1 MNETVTTP
9 KQIGSNEP
17 EIAGQAI
24 PRPADLVRVE
34 QNIDSQPIWAP
45 ASYADELRR
54 VYPLKWRGKDA
65 SVTVQASGVYGMLRS
80 FDKLVLTALV
90 HLWNEQ
96 GRRPDGYVG
105 FKISDIVHA
114 LERKRSGKLY
124 EQIKDSLHRLRGC
137 LIQYQFSFYDA
148 EAQEYVSL
156 EDKNILTKLL
166 IVEPRKEGDATQL
179 PLSFTYAIFDFNV
192 VQNLLGNFTRPVS
205 LRLLQKL
212 SERGTLFES
221 YINAVLY
228 RHHTVKKDVFELWA
242 ELGLSASS
250 LKYGS
255 RLASRMRD
263 DLDLI
268 AADENSLLASY
279 SFEKSK
285 TRARSQNL
293 ILVRKESIDLKT
305 PKIPKQ
311 HKITPRQE
319 YEQGRRPDG
328 QIDRVVEW
336 LKMELHD
343 ESDNDTNLRVIARR
357 MPEAV
362 VKQGAYQAFAD
373 YRDGKTRSKNP
384 AAYFV
389 GMMKNRAAEMGI
401 DLGFSESSEGETKE
415 PPKAISMR
423 RGKAH
428 TGGPQS
434 LADLANHVSLG
445 GDKG

>member
-1 MNETVTTP
+1 MSETLTKPEQDTKAEPDTT
-9 KQIGSNEP
+9 
-17 EIAGQAI
+17 GQAI

-45 ASYADELRR
+45 ATYADELKR
-54 VYPLKWRGKDA
+54 VYPLKWRGEDA
-65 SVTVQASGVYGMLRS
+65 SVTVQASGEYGMLRS

-96 GRRPDGYVG
+96 GRRADGYVG

-124 EQIKDSLHRLRGC
+124 EQIKNSLHRLRGC

-166 IVEPRKEGDATQL
+166 IVEPRKEGETTQL
-179 PLSFTYAIFDFNV
+179 PLAFTYAIFDFNV

-242 ELGLSASS
+242 ELGLSTNN

-293 ILVRKESIDLKT
+293 VLVRKQSIDLDA

-311 HKITPRQE
+311 HKLTPREE
-319 YEQGRRPDG
+319 YEQRNRTDG
-328 QIDRVVEW
+328 QIDRIVEW

-343 ESDNDTNLRVIARR
+343 ESDNDANLRVIARR
-357 MPEAV
+357 MPEDI
-362 VKQGAYQAFAD
+362 VKQGAYQAYAD
-373 YRDGKTRSKNP
+373 YRDGKTRSQNP

-401 DLGFSESSEGETKE
+401 ALGFSESDNGLTKE
-415 PPKAISMR
+415 PPKPITIR
-423 RGKAH
+423 RGRTG

-434 LADLANHVSLG
+434 LSELVAKRKKDR
-445 GDKG
+445 